1 MQLKIIREIDVDLYV
16 YDSVEMS
23 EIYPISK
30 IFREINLQYTLWKL
44 RKFTLTLFWQKFR
57 QSNVFTKESTK

>member
-30 IFREINLQYTLWKL
+30 IFREINLQYNSIVKKL
-44 RKFTLTLFWQKFR
+44 L
-57 QSNVFTKESTK
+57 